1 MHFTASYRK
10 LEKKQ
15 IHSHKEYANN
25 LKSVL
30 QLTSI
35 AVETPQGRHELD
47 SAFGAA
53 KPSPG
58 VKGRM
63 EATGSLVLE
72 LRLTS
77 RWRRT
82 ASVPLTVT
90 IPTSEPTG
98 RSWMANLRTAE
109 RRKPQDSC

>member
-1 MHFTASYRK
+1 
-10 LEKKQ
+10 
-15 IHSHKEYANN
+15 
-25 LKSVL
+25 
-30 QLTSI
+30 
-35 AVETPQGRHELD
+35 VETPQGRHELD
-47 SAFGAA
+47 SALGAA

-77 RWRRT
+77 RCRRT

-98 RSWMANLRTAE
+98 KSWMANLRTAE